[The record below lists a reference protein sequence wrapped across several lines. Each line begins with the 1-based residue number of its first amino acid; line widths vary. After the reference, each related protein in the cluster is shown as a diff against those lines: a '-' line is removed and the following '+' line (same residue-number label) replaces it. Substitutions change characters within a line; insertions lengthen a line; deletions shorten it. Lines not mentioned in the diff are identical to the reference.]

1 MTASIDLQKFC
12 AGGDDQRTH
21 LRQPWR
27 APVGIVATDGA
38 VLIVVSETTGDVA
51 EYRPG
56 VHPNVSK
63 MLNDNPVSGPW
74 IALDSIEL
82 PPKTVCVRCNGG
94 GQLWTLECPDC
105 GGDGEFDHG
114 SHNYTCRECNGAGV
128 MRDSSPFDGAYPGTC
143 QDCRGDGAAIQPV
156 ELPGGTC
163 FQRRYLALLADLP
176 GCEIA
181 PPSTWKAARFRFD
194 GGEGLLMPCR

>member
-38 VLIVVSETTGDVA
+38 VLIVVRETTGDVP

-56 VHPNVSK
+56 THPNVSK
-63 MLNDNPVSGPW
+63 MLNDNPASSPW

-82 PPKTVCVRCNGG
+82 PPKTVCGRCNGG
-94 GQLWTLECPDC
+94 GTLWVRECDEC
-105 GGDGEFDHG
+105 DGGEFEHG
-114 SHNYTCRECNGAGV
+114 SHTYTCRNCSGFGA
-128 MRDSSPFDGAYPGTC
+128 RRLSQPFDGAHPETC
-143 QDCRGDGAAIQPV
+143 RGCRGDGAAIQPV

-163 FQRRYLALLADLP
+163 FQRRYLALLAELP

-181 PPSTWKAARFRFD
+181 PSGRQAARFRFD
-194 GGEGLLMPCR
+194 GGEGLLMPCWS

>member
-12 AGGDDQRTH
+12 AGDTDPRTH

-27 APVGIVATDGA
+27 DPVGIVATDGA
-38 VLIVVSETTGDVA
+38 VLIVVRETTGGVA

-56 VHPNVSK
+56 THPKVSK
-63 MLNDNPVSGPW
+63 MLNDNPASSPW
-74 IALDSIEL
+74 IALAGIEL
-82 PPKTVCVRCNGG
+82 PPKTLCGRCNGG
-94 GQLWTLECPDC
+94 GTLWVLECDEC
-105 GGDGEFDHG
+105 DGGEFEHG
-114 SHNYTCRECNGAGV
+114 SHTYTCRECNGAGE
-128 MRDSSPFDGAYPGTC
+128 RRRLTHPFDGAHPETC
-143 QDCRGDGAAIQPV
+143 WYCRGDGGAIQPV

-194 GGEGLLMPCR
+194 GGEGLLMPCL